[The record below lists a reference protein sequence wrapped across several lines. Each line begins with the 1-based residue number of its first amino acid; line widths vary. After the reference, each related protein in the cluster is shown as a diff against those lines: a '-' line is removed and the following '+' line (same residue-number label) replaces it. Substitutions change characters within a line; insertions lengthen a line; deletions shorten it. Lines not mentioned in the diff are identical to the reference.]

1 MVKLLRKRLIMK
13 NYIIGILLILLLAV
27 SVFFIYKKLYPV
39 QLPPNL
45 IAGAGRIDGDIIAL
59 NTKYSGRIKSIL
71 IEDGQR
77 VKKGD
82 IIALIKSEEFEA
94 KLLGIDQTVQS
105 SLNRIKAL
113 YKEYDLARLSIP
125 LMVEKAEKSLDISL
139 AQKEELL
146 CLIDNQRL
154 VVEQDKR
161 DYNRVKKLFKT
172 KIIAK
177 NLFEHAALKLDNSA
191 KQLESLKEKLKQ
203 ADRKIEISGTDIK
216 IAKARLNK
224 IKALKANIDA
234 AKNHTAFL
242 KANKK
247 EMAAIIKELTIV
259 SPADSVVIEK
269 VAQIGEVLSPGMVI
283 ATLIDPNEL
292 YLKMFI
298 DTIDNGKIKLHDK
311 AVIFLDSYPDTPIE
325 ARVVRI
331 AQRAE
336 FTPKEVNVKSDRIQ
350 RMYAV
355 HLKPVRPDLSLKF
368 GIPAVG
374 VITIDGHGLPE
385 SSKILGDL

>member
-1 MVKLLRKRLIMK
+1 MK
-13 NYIIGILLILLLAV
+13 NYIIGIALILLLTV
-27 SVFFIYKKLYPV
+27 SAFFIYKKLYPV

-59 NTKYSGRIKSIL
+59 NTRYPGRIKSIL

-94 KLLGIDQTVQS
+94 KLTGIEQTVQS
-105 SLNRIKAL
+105 SLNRTKAL
-113 YKEYDLARLSIP
+113 YKEYDIARLSIP

-146 CLIDNQRL
+146 SLIDNQRL
-154 VVEQDKR
+154 VVEQDQR
-161 DYNRVKKLFKT
+161 DYNRAKELLGT
-172 KIIAK
+172 KVIAK
-177 NLFEHAALKLDNSA
+177 NSFEHAALKLDNSA

-203 ADRKIEISGTDIK
+203 ADRKIEISDADIK
-216 IAKARLNK
+216 IAKAQLNK

-242 KANKK
+242 KANRK
-247 EMAAIIKELTIV
+247 EMAATIKELTII
-259 SPADSVVIEK
+259 SPANSVVIEK

-283 ATLIDPNEL
+283 ATLIDPAEL
-292 YLKMFI
+292 YLKMFV

-311 AVIFLDSYPDTPIE
+311 AVIFLDSYPDMSFE

-331 AQRAE
+331 EQRAE

-355 HLKPVRPDLSLKF
+355 HLKPVTPDPRLKL

-374 VITIDGHGLPE
+374 VITTDGQGLPE
-385 SSKILGDL
+385 NSKILGDL

>member
-1 MVKLLRKRLIMK
+1 M
-13 NYIIGILLILLLAV
+13 LLAV
-27 SVFFIYKKLYPV
+27 SAFFIYKKLYPA

-59 NTKYSGRIKSIL
+59 NTKYPGRIKSML

-94 KLLGIDQTVQS
+94 KLLGIEQTVQS

-146 CLIDNQRL
+146 CLIENQRL
-154 VVEQDKR
+154 VVDQDKR
-161 DYNRVKKLFKT
+161 DYNRTKKLFVT
-172 KIIAK
+172 KVIAK
-177 NLFEHAALKLDNSA
+177 NSFEHAALKLDNSA
-191 KQLESLKEKLKQ
+191 NQLDSLKKRLKQ
-203 ADRKIEISGTDIK
+203 ADRKIEISGADIK

-247 EMAAIIKELTIV
+247 EMGAIIKELTIV

-283 ATLIDPNEL
+283 ATLIDPDEL

-311 AVIFLDSYPDTPIE
+311 AVIFLDSYPDMPFE

-331 AQRAE
+331 EQRAE

-355 HLKPVRPDLSLKF
+355 HLKPVTPDPRLKL
-368 GIPAVG
+368 GIPAIG
-374 VITIDGHGLPE
+374 VITTDGQGLPE
-385 SSKILGDL
+385 DSKILGDL

>member
-1 MVKLLRKRLIMK
+1 MK
-13 NYIIGILLILLLAV
+13 NYIIGIALILLLTV

-59 NTKYSGRIKSIL
+59 NTRYPGRIKSIL

-94 KLLGIDQTVQS
+94 KLTGIEQTVQS
-105 SLNRIKAL
+105 SLNRTKAL

-125 LMVEKAEKSLDISL
+125 LMVKKAEKSLDISL

-154 VVEQDKR
+154 VVEQDQR
-161 DYNRVKKLFKT
+161 DYNRAKELLET
-172 KIIAK
+172 KVIAK
-177 NLFEHAALKLDNSA
+177 NSFEHAALKLDNSA
-191 KQLESLKEKLKQ
+191 KQLESLKERLKQ
-203 ADRKIEISGTDIK
+203 ADRKIEISGADIK
-216 IAKARLNK
+216 IAKAQLNK

-242 KANKK
+242 KSNKK
-247 EMAAIIKELTIV
+247 EMAATIKELTII

-283 ATLIDPNEL
+283 ATLIDPAEL

-311 AVIFLDSYPDTPIE
+311 AVIFLDSYPDIPFE

-331 AQRAE
+331 EQRAE

-355 HLKPVRPDLSLKF
+355 HLKPVTPDPRLKL

-374 VITIDGHGLPE
+374 VITTDGQGLPE
-385 SSKILGDL
+385 NSKILGDL